1 MTGISTGNDSKYLSS
16 EPRPGF
22 EVPFYKNPGSRK
34 FITSPD
40 AYLINDYLEED
51 KKVKDFMVRN
61 KKLIGSSGITCSS
74 MGLPFSACYLP
85 PNSTFG
91 VNPNIFLPESDLNW
105 MLAYLN
111 SSLVTYLVR
120 GVLIRSNMVTS
131 GYISQLPVP
140 QIPDE
145 IKLTLGNL
153 SKDVLDQKLEVNSA
167 IEKIDE
173 VLFKYLNI
181 NSSVVEKI
189 KQFAN
194 NLSRSV

>member
-1 MTGISTGNDSKYLSS
+1 
-16 EPRPGF
+16 
-22 EVPFYKNPGSRK
+22 
-34 FITSPD
+34 
-40 AYLINDYLEED
+40 
-51 KKVKDFMVRN
+51 
-61 KKLIGSSGITCSS
+61 
-74 MGLPFSACYLP
+74 
-85 PNSTFG
+85 
-91 VNPNIFLPESDLNW
+91 
-105 MLAYLN
+105 
-111 SSLVTYLVR
+111 
-120 GVLIRSNMVTS
+120 MVTS